1 MRGGVSGDPLQ
12 LISRIVFR
20 SKGQS
25 FGELFGEVVNLD
37 ESLHVSGVTPTTIA
51 SNLLNRAEDWR
62 GESLWRNLS
71 TSLMTKLS
79 GLAVSGIGRSWDPRY
94 KTLASVNINK
104 GGRGDLGRCQSG
116 KSSTRERVNLRRL
129 LARTDRD
136 RQR

>member
-104 GGRGDLGRCQSG
+104 GE
-116 KSSTRERVNLRRL
+116 ERRSRKVPVG
-129 LARTDRD
+129 
-136 RQR
+136 